1 MNYFKNLNDGTPY
14 EGKLSRTVWSG
25 GKSCDY
31 FKGLPIT
38 IGTGNPVC
46 LSGVYLDGTAVYLA
60 DSRNV
65 KKEQTCSVGEQA
77 CRLGSRYLNN
87 EQNNCAILSPPELS
101 FF

>member
-38 IGTGNPVC
+38 IRASDPFRMFGVLTNLPSLHLVC
-46 LSGVYLDGTAVYLA
+46 AGHVAEKHRAAGKAALCWITV
-60 DSRNV
+60 
-65 KKEQTCSVGEQA
+65 
-77 CRLGSRYLNN
+77 
-87 EQNNCAILSPPELS
+87 
-101 FF
+101 